1 MVKNFRILSIDT
13 GSVLLANPLSI
24 THTLRQKI
32 GRSDKTVDG
41 QKLTN
46 VRLEV
51 IENFKNPVTVNGETV
66 ADTGSIRL
74 AISGSTLSKTAII
87 ARWEQFKKNTDA
99 LIANGSLEGF
109 LMSPDVV
116 LVAEPAAAG

>member
-1 MVKNFRILSIDT
+1 MVANFRILSIDT
-13 GSVLLANPLSI
+13 NSVLLANPSSI

-46 VRLEV
+46 VRFEV
-51 IENFKNPVTVNGETV
+51 IENFKNPVAVNGETV

-74 AISGSTLSKTAII
+74 AISGSTLSKDVII
-87 ARWEQFKKNTDA
+87 KRWEQFKLNTDA

-109 LMSPDVV
+109 LMSPDVALAV
-116 LVAEPAAAG
+116 DAEVTP

>member
-13 GSVLLANPLSI
+13 NSVLLANPLSI

-87 ARWEQFKKNTDA
+87 ARWKQFKENTDA

-116 LVAEPAAAG
+116 LVAEPEFAG

>member
-1 MVKNFRILSIDT
+1 MVANFRILSVDT
-13 GSVLLANPLSI
+13 NSVLLANPLSI

-46 VRLEV
+46 VRFEV
-51 IENFKNPVTVNGETV
+51 IENFKNPVIVNSETV

-74 AISGSTLSKTAII
+74 AISGATLSKAKII
-87 ARWEQFKKNTDA
+87 ARWEQFKLNTDA
-99 LIANGSLEGF
+99 LIADGSLDGF
-109 LMSPDVV
+109 VMSPDLV
-116 LVAEPAAAG
+116 LAVEPASAG

>member
-13 GSVLLANPLSI
+13 NSVLLANPLSI

-87 ARWEQFKKNTDA
+87 ARWEQFKENTDA

-116 LVAEPAAAG
+116 LVAEPEFAG